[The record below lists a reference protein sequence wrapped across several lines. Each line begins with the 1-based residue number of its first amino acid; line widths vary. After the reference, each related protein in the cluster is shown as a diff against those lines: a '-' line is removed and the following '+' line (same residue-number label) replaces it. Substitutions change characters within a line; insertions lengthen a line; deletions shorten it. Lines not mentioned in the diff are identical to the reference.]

1 MPLLGVLFL
10 PLNNMVY
17 YLYALSILFLSFL
30 GGIAAKTGGS
40 VVYKAI
46 GRVVFWG
53 SLAMGLTALVGR
65 FFGVSV

>member
-10 PLNNMVY
+10 PINNLVY

-40 VVYKAI
+40 NVYRAI
-46 GRVVFWG
+46 LRVVFWG
-53 SLAMGLTALVGR
+53 SLAMGLTALVGWL
-65 FFGVSV
+65 FGVNV